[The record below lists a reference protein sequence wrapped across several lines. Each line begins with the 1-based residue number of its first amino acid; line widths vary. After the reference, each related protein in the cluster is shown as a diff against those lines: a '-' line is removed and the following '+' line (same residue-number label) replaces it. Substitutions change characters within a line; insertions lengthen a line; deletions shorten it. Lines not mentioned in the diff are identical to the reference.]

1 VKSPFHHN
9 KLFGFMPAGWA
20 IIFICIISMLS
31 SLVVCDELKNNDVA
45 MLADNEWRFLSFRQ
59 KHSQMT
65 FLIHP
70 TMMEHF
76 QAFYK
81 TPTPELT
88 CASCHGENAESAGY
102 ELSNSTP
109 DALKA
114 SKVQALYRQG
124 AALTPEQL
132 FKRDSNHFGLNRDPR
147 GGVFHDDS
155 ANPLETSVIIRRVPR
170 SLPDKFMRR

>member
-1 VKSPFHHN
+1 MKAPFQRN
-9 KLFGFMPAGWA
+9 KLFGFMSAGWA
-20 IIFICIISMLS
+20 IIFICIASMLS
-31 SLVVCDELKNNDVA
+31 SSVVCDELKNND
-45 MLADNEWRFLSFRQ
+45 LAIPANNEWRFLSFEQ

-88 CASCHGENAESAGY
+88 CAGCHGENAESAGY
-102 ELSNSTP
+102 ELSNSTL

-114 SKVQALYRQG
+114 STVQGLYRQG

-132 FKRDSNHFGLNRDPR
+132 FKRDDITRTMARLMGVPQYDPATGLGFSCFGC
-147 GGVFHDDS
+147 H
-155 ANPLETSVIIRRVPR
+155 RRE
-170 SLPDKFMRR
+170 DEK